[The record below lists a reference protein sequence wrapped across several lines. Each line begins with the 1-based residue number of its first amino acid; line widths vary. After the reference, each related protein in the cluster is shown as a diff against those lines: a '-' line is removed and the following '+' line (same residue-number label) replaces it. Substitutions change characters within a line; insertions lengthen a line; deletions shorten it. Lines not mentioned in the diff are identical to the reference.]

1 MKIIERR
8 PFRPGRPTA
17 EPDGTVRSRDED
29 GARRTDPLRRSASA
43 GVRPSVLVRRPG
55 QGELPREVGI
65 LAVIAFVVALGFG
78 IVAPAIPIFA
88 SSFGVGTTAVGLA
101 VSAFAFF
108 RFVSAFG
115 GGSLVERFGE
125 RAVLTTGLL
134 VVAVTTGLAG
144 LANSFP
150 AFLILRA
157 AGGVGS
163 AMFTVSALSL
173 LLRVAPPTHRG
184 RAAATWQGGFMLGG
198 VAGPAA
204 GGLLA
209 ELSPRLPFLLYA
221 GFLVVASGVALL
233 LLRPP
238 PPRPAASSAATPDL
252 EPDAVGLRRA
262 LGSRVYLTALVANLG
277 VGWVLFGVRNS
288 LVPLYVTEEL
298 GRTVAWAGAGLLA
311 GSAAQAL
318 GLLRSGRLT
327 DSWGR
332 RPSLILGAALATAAM
347 AVLVLPPTLWAFL
360 VSMAVYGL
368 AASLLGSVPAALVG
382 DVSPARGGRVVAVFQ
397 MSADLGAIAGPLI
410 AGWLTDVASF
420 QAAFAVTT
428 AVVAAALAAAL
439 CLPRDDRRPVSP
451 G

>member
-1 MKIIERR
+1 
-8 PFRPGRPTA
+8 
-17 EPDGTVRSRDED
+17 V
-29 GARRTDPLRRSASA
+29 
-43 GVRPSVLVRRPG
+43 
-55 QGELPREVGI
+55 

-78 IVAPAIPIFA
+78 IVAPAIPLFA
-88 SSFGVGTTAVGLA
+88 KTFGVGNTAVGLA

-108 RFVSAFG
+108 RFVSAFS

-125 RAVLTTGLL
+125 RVVLTAGLL

-150 AFLILRA
+150 VFLALRA
-157 AGGVGS
+157 AGGIGS

-221 GFLVVASGVALL
+221 GFLLVASGVALGM
-233 LLRPP
+233 LRPV
-238 PPRPAASSAATPDL
+238 PRAGPTAPAPGSPDL
-252 EPDAVGLRRA
+252 GPAPLGLRHALRSRA
-262 LGSRVYLTALVANLG
+262 YLAALVANLG

-298 GRTVAWAGAGLLA
+298 GRTVAWAGVGLLA

-327 DSWGR
+327 DTWGR
-332 RPSLILGAALATAAM
+332 RPSLILGSALATAAM
-347 AVLVLPPTLWAFL
+347 AVLVLPPVLWVFL
-360 VSMAVYGL
+360 VSMAVFGL

-382 DVSPARGGRVVAVFQ
+382 DVSPAHGGRVVAVFQ
-397 MSADLGAIAGPLI
+397 MSADLGAIAGPLV
-410 AGWLTDVASF
+410 AGWLSDAVSF

-439 CLPRDDRRPVSP
+439 ALPRTARTPVPSAAAR
-451 G
+451 

>member
-1 MKIIERR
+1 M
-8 PFRPGRPTA
+8 
-17 EPDGTVRSRDED
+17 
-29 GARRTDPLRRSASA
+29 
-43 GVRPSVLVRRPG
+43 
-55 QGELPREVGI
+55 PREVGV

-88 SSFGVGTTAVGLA
+88 RNFGVGTTAVGLA

-108 RFVSAFG
+108 RFVSAFS

-125 RAVLTTGLL
+125 RLVLSAGLA

-144 LANSFP
+144 LATSFP
-150 AFLILRA
+150 VFLALRA

-163 AMFTVSALSL
+163 AMFTVAALSL

-184 RAAATWQGGFMLGG
+184 RAAATWQGGFILGG
-198 VAGPAA
+198 IAGPAA

-221 GFLVVASGVALL
+221 GFLLVAGSVAMV
-233 LLRPP
+233 LLRPSTTQP
-238 PPRPAASSAATPDL
+238 EGPRPDVGPDL
-252 EPDAVGLRRA
+252 EPDPVGLRSA
-262 LGSRVYLTALVANLG
+262 LRNRSYVAALVANLG

-311 GSAAQAL
+311 GSVAQAI
-318 GLLRSGRLT
+318 GLLRSGRLADT
-327 DSWGR
+327 WGR
-332 RPSLILGAALATAAM
+332 RPALVLGAGLATASM
-347 AVLVLPPTLWAFL
+347 AVLVLPPVLWVFL
-360 VSMAVYGL
+360 LSMAAFGL
-368 AASLLGSVPAALVG
+368 AASFLASVPAALVG

-397 MSADLGAIAGPLI
+397 MSADLGAVAGPLV
-410 AGWLTDVASF
+410 AGWLTDVASY

-428 AVVAAALAAAL
+428 GVLALGLVAALS
-439 CLPRDDRRPVSP
+439 LPRPARIAYRRTAR